1 MFFNPDILHLK
12 LNKNYDI
19 AYSILKDILEQKVPD
34 LRKIERLCGLQK
46 ARTVQNLICD
56 FITSNPNG
64 GRKVRPHNPDT
75 PMDITLA
82 RNALESDS
90 EYQKMH
96 SAILLNASPDI
107 KLLEKFYGKYSPY
120 VLRIFWKY
128 VKLNLKRKC
137 EIGAATHLNRVG
149 ALVYQL
155 KMNDEG
161 TYDYSATAALHDS
174 IEDLVNLRSR
184 PDGYVDADD
193 YDRFL
198 DENLPAELRPQIK
211 ILTNY
216 YNLILTYVLGIL
228 EETDKAFSLKNI
240 TGEIEKITAVRK
252 RELSAAAE
260 KMIELFRDIEV
271 EGSLIGLLR
280 WECYKKLYL
289 EGIAAESSRKNDHRI
304 YEIKGVDLSDNAHGK
319 GALSIDARIRNINKN
334 LLWGVKG
341 YRMKSTWKPFNA
353 HIQEIIEDA
362 YQSAEYLILS
372 DMLRPHSPS
381 DFMMSALLKII
392 KLQDVFYI

>member
-1 MFFNPDILHLK
+1 MFFNPDISHLK

-19 AYSILKDILEQKVPD
+19 AYSILKDILEQKIPD
-34 LRKIERLCGLQK
+34 LRKTERLFGLQK
-46 ARTVQNLICD
+46 ARTVQELIRD
-56 FITSNPNG
+56 FINGNPNG
-64 GRKVRPHNPDT
+64 GRKVRPHNSDT

-82 RNALESDS
+82 RNALESDT

-96 SAILLNASPDI
+96 SSILLNRMPEI
-107 KLLEKFYGKYSPY
+107 RLLEKFYGNYSSH
-120 VLRIFWKY
+120 VLRIFGKY

-174 IEDLVNLRSR
+174 IEDLVNLKSRS
-184 PDGYVDADD
+184 DGFIDTDE

-216 YNLILTYVLGIL
+216 YNLIFTYVLGIL
-228 EETDKAFSLKNI
+228 EETDRAFSLKNI
-240 TGEIEKITAVRK
+240 TGEIEKITAVKK

-260 KMIELFRDIEV
+260 KMIELFRDIEAERGLV
-271 EGSLIGLLR
+271 EHLR

-289 EGIAAESSRKNDHRI
+289 EGIAGESTRKNDHRI

-334 LLWGVKG
+334 LMWGVKG
-341 YRMKSTWKPFNA
+341 YGMKSTWKPFNA

-392 KLQDVFYI
+392 KLEDVFYI

>member
-1 MFFNPDILHLK
+1 
-12 LNKNYDI
+12 
-19 AYSILKDILEQKVPD
+19 
-34 LRKIERLCGLQK
+34 
-46 ARTVQNLICD
+46 
-56 FITSNPNG
+56 
-64 GRKVRPHNPDT
+64 
-75 PMDITLA
+75 MDITLA
-82 RNALESDS
+82 RNALESDT

-96 SAILLNASPDI
+96 SSILLNRMPEE
-107 KLLEKFYGKYSPY
+107 KLLEKFYGRYSSH
-120 VLRIFWKY
+120 VLRIFGKY

-161 TYDYSATAALHDS
+161 TFEYSATAALHDS

-184 PDGYVDADD
+184 SDGYIDTDE

-240 TGEIEKITAVRK
+240 TGEIEKITSVK
-252 RELSAAAE
+252 KKELSGSAG
-260 KMIELFRDIEV
+260 KMIELFRVIEL
-271 EGSLIGLLR
+271 EGNLIEFLR

-289 EGIAAESSRKNDHRI
+289 EGIATESSRKNDHRI

-341 YRMKSTWKPFNA
+341 YSMKSTWKPFNA

-392 KLQDVFYI
+392 KLEDVFYI

>member
-1 MFFNPDILHLK
+1 MFFNPDISHLK

-19 AYSILKDILEQKVPD
+19 AYSILKDILEQKIPD
-34 LRKIERLCGLQK
+34 LRKTERLFGLQK
-46 ARTVQNLICD
+46 ARTVQELIRD
-56 FITSNPNG
+56 FINGNPNG
-64 GRKVRPHNPDT
+64 GRKVRPHNSDT

-82 RNALESDS
+82 RNALESDT

-96 SAILLNASPDI
+96 SSILLNRMPEI
-107 KLLEKFYGKYSPY
+107 RLLEKFYGNYSSH
-120 VLRIFWKY
+120 VLRIFGKY

-174 IEDLVNLRSR
+174 IEDLVNLKSRS
-184 PDGYVDADD
+184 DGFIDTDE

-198 DENLPAELRPQIK
+198 DENLPTELRPQIK

-228 EETDKAFSLKNI
+228 EETDRAFSLKNI
-240 TGEIEKITAVRK
+240 TGEIEKITAVKK

-260 KMIELFRDIEV
+260 KMIELFRDIEAERGLV
-271 EGSLIGLLR
+271 EHLR
-280 WECYKKLYL
+280 WECYKK
-289 EGIAAESSRKNDHRI
+289 E
-304 YEIKGVDLSDNAHGK
+304 
-319 GALSIDARIRNINKN
+319 
-334 LLWGVKG
+334 
-341 YRMKSTWKPFNA
+341 
-353 HIQEIIEDA
+353 
-362 YQSAEYLILS
+362 
-372 DMLRPHSPS
+372 
-381 DFMMSALLKII
+381 
-392 KLQDVFYI
+392 